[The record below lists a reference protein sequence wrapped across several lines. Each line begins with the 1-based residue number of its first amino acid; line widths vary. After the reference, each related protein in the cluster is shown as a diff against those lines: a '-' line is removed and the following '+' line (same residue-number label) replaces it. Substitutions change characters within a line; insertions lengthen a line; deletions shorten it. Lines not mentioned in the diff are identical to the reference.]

1 MKYYAVKVGRKPG
14 IYNSWEDCQKEVSK
28 FEGATFKSFSSLEDA
43 KNYLEDKEETLNQNI
58 PNIYVDGSFD
68 VRTNRYSFGGVIL
81 YQNEIK
87 TFKKTFD
94 SDEFSQFRNVS
105 GEIRGASFVINYS
118 IKNNYKEINLFYD
131 YEGIKK
137 WFTNEWKANTKIS
150 MLYQDYASSVRDKI
164 KINFVKIKSHTNN
177 KYNDLADKL
186 AKEALGIN

>member
-1 MKYYAVKVGRKPG
+1 MKYYAVKNGRNPG
-14 IYNSWEDCQKEVSK
+14 IYNSWEECQREVIK
-28 FEGATFKSFSSLEDA
+28 FEGAQYKSFSSLEDA
-43 KNYLEDKEETLNQNI
+43 KNYLEEKEETFNQNL

-68 VRTNRYSFGGVIL
+68 SLTNRYSFGGVII
-81 YQNEIK
+81 YQNEVK
-87 TFKKTFD
+87 TFKKCFD

-118 IKNNYKEINLFYD
+118 IKNNYKEINLYYD

-150 MLYQDYASSVRDKI
+150 VLYQEYAKSVKDKI
-164 KINFVKIKSHTNN
+164 KINFIKIKSHTNN

-186 AKEALGIN
+186 AKEALGLN